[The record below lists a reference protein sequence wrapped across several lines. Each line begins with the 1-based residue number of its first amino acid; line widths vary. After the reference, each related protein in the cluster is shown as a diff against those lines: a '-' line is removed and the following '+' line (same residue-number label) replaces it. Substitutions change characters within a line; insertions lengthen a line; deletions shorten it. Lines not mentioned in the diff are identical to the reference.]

1 MAEEAV
7 LCKCLLRRYYARKFY
22 NPLNYDLTC
31 KMAQTSSHLQ
41 NGSTEAHSYHV
52 HSVAQA

>member
-22 NPLNYDLTC
+22 NPLNYDLTF